1 MKQNN
6 TLINNQIKLE
16 KILVINN
23 EGKQLGE
30 MSSNEANKI
39 AANQEL
45 DLVLIAPNSKIPVC
59 KIMDY
64 NKYKFE
70 QSKKAKEIKKNQK
83 EVVVKEIQ
91 LSFNID
97 EHDFQTKLKN
107 ARKFLNQKNRV
118 YVTLRLKG
126 RQNVFG
132 DRAMQ
137 VAERFASE
145 CGDIAKLSKSI
156 TREGNNISFM
166 LLPC

>member
-59 KIMDY
+59 
-64 NKYKFE
+64 N
-70 QSKKAKEIKKNQK
+70 
-83 EVVVKEIQ
+83 
-91 LSFNID
+91 
-97 EHDFQTKLKN
+97 
-107 ARKFLNQKNRV
+107 
-118 YVTLRLKG
+118 
-126 RQNVFG
+126 
-132 DRAMQ
+132 
-137 VAERFASE
+137 
-145 CGDIAKLSKSI
+145 
-156 TREGNNISFM
+156 
-166 LLPC
+166 